1 MTGFVPSI
9 TAAPQY
15 YADLGIDTLPL
26 PPGSKQAGVRAWQN
40 RSPLELWQSAPK
52 DSNIAI
58 RCGGHANLA
67 VIDCDDKNQQGTFYN
82 VQSLMAGLG
91 YMPGA
96 YPVVKTTSGIGR
108 HIYISL
114 PEPIQGNHRHLS
126 PELGAGEFRF
136 GSGAYVVAPPSIL
149 EKPYQ
154 LIYGDFRQ
162 LPELELVDIAKL
174 IHEPNYKNKPNSQ
187 ISRTA
192 WKLLKGE
199 GLEMVKYD
207 RSRFDQSLITS
218 LVNNGFE
225 FENILILFQS
235 NVTSGKFKELFEKSP
250 NRAIGYLE
258 HSYKSAVEWSKVNI
272 SHGRKYAQKAIYWAN
287 SISWPGRTG
296 AYDWAVYMAH
306 CTIAWRSG
314 KIEYAASVRELAELA
329 NISHMSA
336 SKANHRLI
344 ELGFITQT
352 EGSIAHYSNRYKLEN
367 IFENSTSI
375 HLDNIEKYVSHDV
388 FYYFALGKSCE
399 QIWFQL
405 QRKPQTIEE
414 LVIITGRSKITIIK
428 WLHKMANTILDIRTD
443 EIISMV
449 CEKDGVWRVKKGVN
463 LDYIAELLNV
473 KGIGDARKRKHQQQR
488 NKHKNDLKS

>member
-1 MTGFVPSI
+1 MPI
-9 TAAPQY
+9 IPAAKGYQNF
-15 YADLGIDTLPL
+15 GIL
-26 PPGSKQAGVRAWQN
+26 
-40 RSPLELWQSAPK
+40 
-52 DSNIAI
+52 
-58 RCGGHANLA
+58 C
-67 VIDCDDKNQQGTFYN
+67 
-82 VQSLMAGLG
+82 
-91 YMPGA
+91 
-96 YPVVKTTSGIGR
+96 
-108 HIYISL
+108 
-114 PEPIQGNHRHLS
+114 
-126 PELGAGEFRF
+126 
-136 GSGAYVVAPPSIL
+136 
-149 EKPYQ
+149 
-154 LIYGDFRQ
+154 
-162 LPELELVDIAKL
+162 
-174 IHEPNYKNKPNSQ
+174 
-187 ISRTA
+187 
-192 WKLLKGE
+192 
-199 GLEMVKYD
+199 
-207 RSRFDQSLITS
+207 
-218 LVNNGFE
+218 GFE

-388 FYYFALGKSCE
+388 FYYLN
-399 QIWFQL
+399 
-405 QRKPQTIEE
+405 
-414 LVIITGRSKITIIK
+414 
-428 WLHKMANTILDIRTD
+428 HD
-443 EIISMV
+443 
-449 CEKDGVWRVKKGVN
+449 
-463 LDYIAELLNV
+463 LLNN
-473 KGIGDARKRKHQQQR
+473 IESLI
-488 NKHKNDLKS
+488 LKSLLYQILQSIFS